1 MKIFTKN
8 SQDGFTVTE
17 MVVVLAVISILTI
30 IALTTFNKAKE
41 NAKVAQVRTNINV
54 IDTAL
59 KTFAQK
65 HQGLYPG
72 FTEWPV
78 NLPYPVQG
86 RVKGSRIIGG
96 NNGPV
101 DKIENLAT
109 GEITSTIE
117 ADSKPNQDDFLSDI
131 KQPRSPFRDV
141 LPKRYTSFAVR
152 MKPPDALFG
161 ESLLVPYPDNPL
173 KAPGQGMINV
183 AYTLGTF
190 HKSINTFS
198 LLPISADSTSRIGLA
213 PGYPNSNNVM
223 WRYSIYAHMWDY
235 YTPDQVNKDNYP
247 TGEFAYIPLG
257 LSDPSGEYATAYWL
271 IGYGNENTLKNSPY
285 NQLLNNPNFPNFPSS
300 MGGDSNPTTP
310 PTPGTY
316 EHSVRQFVKGALVI
330 KASKYEDQLVIRRQ

>member
-1 MKIFTKN
+1 MKTFTKN

-17 MVVVLAVISILTI
+17 MVVVLAVISILMI

-41 NAKVAQVRTNINV
+41 NAKVAEVRTNINV

-78 NLPYPVQG
+78 NPPYPVRGQLKG
-86 RVKGSRIIGG
+86 NRVIGG

-101 DKIENLAT
+101 DKIENLNT

-117 ADSKPNQDDFLSDI
+117 AASQTNQDDFLSDI

-183 AYTLGTF
+183 AYTLGTY

-198 LLPISADSTSRIGLA
+198 LLPISADSTSRVGLA
-213 PGYPNSNNVM
+213 PGYPNSNNAM

-235 YTPDQVNKDNYP
+235 YTDNPVNKWNYP
-247 TGEFAYIPLG
+247 VGEFAYIPLG

-300 MGGDSNPTTP
+300 MGGDGNPTTP

-316 EHSVRQFVKGALVI
+316 EHSVRQFVKGALII
-330 KASKYEDQLVIRRQ
+330 KTSKYEDQLVIDRS